1 MYRKWISEWGSE
13 GVWVTV
19 CVRVCVERERD
30 PGNFHLSLDVDGLG
44 LDILTPTWKASALK
58 CTKPCPSLYFRSY
71 GWSRARYVYSLI
83 SGVGIFFLGAG
94 VTSYHGIMGLLHPHV
109 LENIPV
115 VSDWYMIDRR
125 LCQVL
130 IDIILISIS
139 GSVCAWSIS
148 CRWRVWV

>member
-1 MYRKWISEWGSE
+1 MC
-13 GVWVTV
+13 V
-19 CVRVCVERERD
+19 CVCVCVCGERERD
-30 PGNFHLSLDVDGLG
+30 PGNFHISLDIIGCGRFGVRHSDTHL
-44 LDILTPTWKASALK
+44 KASALK

-125 LCQVL
+125 LCQVF

-148 CRWRVWV
+148 CR